1 MAAALSAC
9 PNATMHLGAGVTAAE
24 NTASGVQLQLED
36 GRCVSGSLLIAADG
50 VKSALR
56 EDLGIAFEG
65 EDYASRVLRIFTD
78 SDLAE
83 FIPDIAPVSY
93 LYDDERSVSVLKMTH
108 GWRILFRIPTSQ
120 TDEVALRDGHID
132 TLLQDAFPPD
142 GGRMHVVWKDVYTA
156 SRRVAERYRDGRIF
170 LVGDAAHVTNTRGGM
185 NMNCGIHDA
194 YSLVDVVVRVLHCTA
209 EESEL
214 ESCARNR
221 RMVAIQHLIPV
232 SDRSI
237 GTGAAW
243 LTEIQSIAAEPAAA
257 RAYLIASSMLDIAPP
272 RRGRAPT

>member
-1 MAAALSAC
+1 M
-9 PNATMHLGAGVTAAE
+9 
-24 NTASGVQLQLED
+24 
-36 GRCVSGSLLIAADG
+36 
-50 VKSALR
+50 
-56 EDLGIAFEG
+56 
-65 EDYASRVLRIFTD
+65 LRIFTD

-93 LYDDERSVSVLKMTH
+93 LYDDERSVSVRKMTH

-120 TDEVALRDGHID
+120 TDEVALRDGYIH
-132 TLLQDAFPPD
+132 TLLGDAFPPD

-170 LVGDAAHVTNTRGGM
+170 LVGDAAHVTNTRGGIEC
-185 NMNCGIHDA
+185 CGIHDA
-194 YSLVDVVVRVLHCTA
+194 YSLVDVVVRLLHCTA
-209 EESEL
+209 EESECVSRA
-214 ESCARNR
+214 EIAGWWRTAAS
-221 RMVAIQHLIPV
+221 IPV
-232 SDRSI
+232 SYRSI
-237 GTGAAW
+237 RTRAAW